1 MPSPSDPPR
10 GLAPRGVL
18 RTALALVLAAAPPL
32 AAAALIG
39 AEGPVALLPAWGA
52 AVIVLAAAAG
62 PDSPLGR
69 RLRRL
74 AALSATVLGGAGAF
88 VVLVQ
93 LNVAKRS
100 LAEAWLALA
109 RNGEAFGSFSLFAA
123 ELVALLCLGP
133 ALLALR
139 GRTAAAFA
147 GLGAVALFFRGL
159 VGDSA
164 PALAAAIAAAAAVP
178 LLSGRRAS
186 GRGILRRLR
195 AGAAPLGAAVVLS
208 LPFALLP
215 PEHAPGPVRIVDL
228 TPLVRAVAPAFPLL
242 LDVPGYGYE
251 VGGAELAPSV
261 YLTESALFE
270 AEADGGGLRYLV
282 SAVYEDWTGTAW
294 REARFPG
301 REIRVQAREGA
312 APRPAGALRLRL
324 AEDFYSLVPVERST
338 GAVLLSPDAPTV
350 RSAEADGGVRFAGS
364 AKRGL
369 VADLLAERGAEAGDA
384 PEGRWAEPGPDPS
397 GRIAELA
404 RDLARRGGEAAGGE
418 ADRDRR
424 VAEAIRSHFAE
435 NGFSYTTSVRGGGGT
450 GTDLERFLFQD
461 KKGYCVHYAT
471 AFVILARRAGI
482 PARVVEG
489 FRADL
494 DRDGRG
500 VVRGVNAHAWAEAWI
515 GEAWR
520 VVEPTP
526 PFSADDPFAYLAA
539 GDAPARRQLEALF
552 GRNAADARKAAAG
565 PATTRKPP
573 AVPAVVAVLAAAAAA
588 AALAAALSRSGEGAA
603 VRAAKRDA
611 ARLVARGRALG
622 VGGPETLGW
631 TGWAA
636 AVRAAEA
643 QRGKG
648 ARRKEGRE
656 DPEAV
661 AERMIA
667 IAFGTEGM
675 GGRGREKTKGAR

>member
-1 MPSPSDPPR
+1 
-10 GLAPRGVL
+10 
-18 RTALALVLAAAPPL
+18 LAAAPPL
-32 AAAALIG
+32 AAAALLH
-39 AEGPVALLPAWGA
+39 AEGPVAFLAAWGA
-52 AVIVLAAAAG
+52 AVVVLAAAAG
-62 PDSPLGR
+62 RASVLGR

-74 AALSATVLGGAGAF
+74 AALSAAVLGGAGAF

-109 RNGEAFGSFSLFAA
+109 RSGEAFGSFSFFAA

-139 GRTAAAFA
+139 GRTAAALA
-147 GLGAVALFFRGL
+147 GLGAVGLFFRGL
-159 VGDSA
+159 IGDSA
-164 PALAAAIAAAAAVP
+164 PALAVAIAAAAAVP
-178 LLSGRRAS
+178 LLSGRGAS
-186 GRGILRRLR
+186 RSEAGGSGLLRRLR

-208 LPFALLP
+208 LPLALLP
-215 PEHAPGPVRIVDL
+215 PERAPGPVRIVDL

-261 YLTESALFE
+261 YLTENALFE

-294 REARFPG
+294 REARVPG
-301 REIRVQAREGA
+301 REIRVQARNGSE
-312 APRPAGALRLRL
+312 PRPAGALRLRL

-338 GAVLLSPDAPTV
+338 GAVLLSPGAPPA
-350 RSAEADGGVRFAGS
+350 RSAEADGGVRFDGS

-435 NGFSYTTSVRGGGGT
+435 NGFSYTTSVRGGGGA

-461 KKGYCVHYAT
+461 KMGYCVHYAT

-494 DRDGRG
+494 DRNGRG

-515 GEAWR
+515 GGAWR

-526 PFSADDPFAYLAA
+526 PFSAEDPFAFLAA

-573 AVPAVVAVLAAAAAA
+573 AVAAVAAVLAAAAAA
-588 AALAAALSRSGEGAA
+588 AALATALRRSGEEAE
-603 VRAAKRDA
+603 VRTARREA

-636 AVRAAEA
+636 AVRAAEE

-661 AERMIA
+661 AGRMIA
-667 IAFGTEGM
+667 IAFGAERM
-675 GGRGREKTKGAR
+675 DGRGRKKTKGAR